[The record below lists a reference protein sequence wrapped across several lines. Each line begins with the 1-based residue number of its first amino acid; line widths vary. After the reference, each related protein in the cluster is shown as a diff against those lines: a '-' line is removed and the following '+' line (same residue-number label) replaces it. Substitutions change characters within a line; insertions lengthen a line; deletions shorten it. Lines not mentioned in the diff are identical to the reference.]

1 MIGTIVVIATK
12 ATLLDLVGLSLF
24 TAPALG
30 ILWSAT
36 SGEKGERR

>member
-12 ATLLDLVGLSLF
+12 KTLLDLAGLSLL
-24 TAPALG
+24 TAPAFG

-36 SGEKGERR
+36 SGEKERRR